1 MLIRLV
7 TSVSNT
13 NLELASSL
21 ASVSTLAVLARAWY
35 SPQGSPSARMPVSVS
50 LTRILRNIPFS
61 EQWLVLLVLCVC
73 VLHVLGLI
81 LILLFY

>member
-1 MLIRLV
+1 M
-7 TSVSNT
+7 
-13 NLELASSL
+13 
-21 ASVSTLAVLARAWY
+21 
-35 SPQGSPSARMPVSVS
+35 SVS
-50 LTRILRNIPFS
+50 LTRILRNVFFS